1 MDVKSDFLND
11 DLGEEIYVSQP
22 PGFIV
27 KGQEQKVYKLHKA
40 LYGLRQA
47 PRAWNSKLD
56 TVLHE
61 LGFSKWKTEYGLY
74 IRVKNKKRL
83 VVSVY
88 VNDLIIMGESDQ
100 ELNLF
105 KKEMKT
111 VLRMSDLG
119 ALSYYLGIEVK
130 QGGQG
135 IGLNQYTYA
144 AKLLGKAGIDSCNS
158 CATPMEAKLK
168 LSKVSESK
176 PVDAT
181 MYRSLIGSLRYLLH
195 TRPELTYSVCY
206 LSHFM
211 EAPK

>member
-1 MDVKSDFLND
+1 LKHDEHGDVVKHKVRLVAKGYVQRQGIDFDEVFTPVARMEYVRVMIILAAHLSWSVHHMDVKSVFLNG
-11 DLGEEIYVSQP
+11 DLREGVYVSQP

-27 KGQEQKVYKLHKA
+27 KGQEQKVYKSHKT

-61 LGFSKWKTEYGLY
+61 LGFSKCKIEYVLY

-83 VVSVY
+83 VVGVY
-88 VNDLIIMGESDQ
+88 VDDLIIMGESDQ

-105 KKEMKT
+105 KNEMKK
-111 VLRMSDLG
+111 VFQMSDFR

-135 IGLNQYTYA
+135 L
-144 AKLLGKAGIDSCNS
+144 D
-158 CATPMEAKLK
+158 
-168 LSKVSESK
+168 
-176 PVDAT
+176 
-181 MYRSLIGSLRYLLH
+181 
-195 TRPELTYSVCY
+195 
-206 LSHFM
+206 
-211 EAPK
+211 

>member
-1 MDVKSDFLND
+1 M
-11 DLGEEIYVSQP
+11 
-22 PGFIV
+22 
-27 KGQEQKVYKLHKA
+27 
-40 LYGLRQA
+40 
-47 PRAWNSKLD
+47 
-56 TVLHE
+56 
-61 LGFSKWKTEYGLY
+61 
-74 IRVKNKKRL
+74 KRL
-83 VVSVY
+83 VVGVY

-111 VLRMSDLG
+111 VFCMSDLR

-135 IGLNQYTYA
+135 IRLSQCTYA
-144 AKLLGKAGIDSCNS
+144 AKLLEKAGMGSCNS
-158 CATPMEAKLK
+158 CATPMKAKLK

-176 PVDAT
+176 PVDAI

-195 TRPELTYSVCY
+195 IRPELTYNVYY
-206 LSHFM
+206 LSRFM